1 MAIDRNALTER
12 REELEHQ
19 LQDAASAGESSRL
32 EKLSREHAHT
42 VEHLRLLTER
52 DHMQNQLADARS
64 MQADGDADMLT
75 LGREEEERIQK
86 ELGELDIEIQNI
98 ERPRDPLDARDA
110 LIEIRAGAGGDES
123 GLFAAEL
130 ARMYT
135 RFAERR
141 GWSTNTVDANRTGIG
156 GYKEIIFEVHG
167 DAVYGLL
174 RLESGVHRVQRVP
187 DTEKSGR
194 VHTSTATVAVLPIV
208 EDEDLTIK
216 PEDVKIEATTSSG
229 HGGQSVNTTYSAIR
243 MTHLPTG
250 IVVKMQDER
259 SQKQNKEKAMEI
271 LRARVFA
278 LEQEKRLQAASDL
291 RKSQIGTGDRSEKIR
306 TYNFPQDRM
315 TDHRLKENYHNLTSI
330 MDGDIEPVLL
340 ALQEARRDA
349 TPPASA

>member
-1 MAIDRNALTER
+1 MDTHALQAKR
-12 REELEHQ
+12 QDLEQQ
-19 LQDAASAGESSRL
+19 LQASATSGDGQKL
-32 EKLSREHAHT
+32 EKLSREHAQ
-42 VEHLRLLTER
+42 VAAHLTLLQQRE
-52 DHMQNQLADARS
+52 DLQHQLADARAA
-64 MQADGDADMLT
+64 QQDGDADMLT
-75 LGREEEERIQK
+75 LGQEEEQRITN
-86 ELGELDIEIQNI
+86 ELTDVESKLAEV

-110 LIEIRAGAGGDES
+110 IVEIRAGAGGDES

-135 RFAERR
+135 RYAERN
-141 GWSTNTVDANRTGIG
+141 GWKAHIVDTNRTGIG
-156 GYKEIIFEVHG
+156 GYKEIVFEIHG
-167 DAVYGLL
+167 QDAYGWL

-187 DTEKSGR
+187 ETEKSGR
-194 VHTSTATVAVLPIV
+194 VHTSTATVAILPIV
-208 EDEDLTIK
+208 EDEDITIK

-250 IVVKMQDER
+250 VVVKMQDER

-278 LEQEKRLQAASDL
+278 LEQERRVQAASDM

-315 TDHRLKENYHNLTSI
+315 TDHRLKENYHNLSAI
-330 MDGDIEPVLL
+330 MDGDIASVLQ
-340 ALQEARRDA
+340 ALMKARRDA
-349 TPPASA
+349 STAEANH